1 MKPKVSIIIPVYNGS
16 NYLKEAIKSALTQTY
31 KNLEILVIN
40 DGSRDNGKTAKIAKS
55 FLPRIRY
62 FEKENGGVASALNF
76 GIKKMKGE
84 YFSWLSHDDVY
95 LPDKIAFQMEFMKN
109 CPRKTV
115 LYSNFELINAKGRH
129 LRMFKFK
136 PPPANFIYYLID
148 EKFINGCTIL
158 VPKKAL
164 KIAGLFN
171 ENLNNV
177 PDYEMWFRLM
187 NKDYEFR
194 HVPKVLV
201 KSRVH
206 PQQSTTLKKDIQLA
220 EENYLYK
227 WLLKNLPLEKIF
239 DFVDDRT
246 SKYLYLTLKFRENK
260 LFGAANYSR
269 LLGLRFLGW
278 RNLVQNLQLLA
289 ETFRKK
295 HR

>member
-16 NYLKEAIKSALTQTY
+16 NYLKEAIESALVQTH
-31 KNLEILVIN
+31 KNVEILVIN
-40 DGSRDNGKTAKIAKS
+40 DGSRDNGKTAKIAQA

-62 FEKENGGVASALNF
+62 FEKENGGVASALNL
-76 GIKKMKGE
+76 GIKRMKGK

-95 LPDKIAFQMEFMKN
+95 LPDKIAFQMEFIKN
-109 CPRKTV
+109 CPKKTV

-158 VPKKAL
+158 VPKKAF

-187 NKDYEFR
+187 NKDYQFC

-206 PQQSTTLKKDIQLA
+206 PQQTGKLKRDVQLS
-220 EENYLYK
+220 EEDYLYT
-227 WLLKNLPLEKIF
+227 WLLKNISLEKIF
-239 DFVDDRT
+239 DLVDDRT
-246 SKYLYLTLKFRENK
+246 SKYLYLSLKFKKNK
-260 LFGAANYSR
+260 LFRAANYSR
-269 LLGLRFLGW
+269 LLALRFLGW
-278 RNLVQNLQLLA
+278 RNLAQNFQLFI
-289 ETFRKK
+289 ETFKK
-295 HR
+295 